1 MNVGIP
7 ILSFLGILLIAGA
20 TATTGKPDSDLV
32 PTVPAVA
39 DLGPGLAQPVAA
51 AAPDFGSYAGA
62 GNVAKIIDPLYLPY
76 LLDAGVVSGGY
87 GMAVSAPAPTPV
99 ESHTVALSVTAGPE
113 TAWSWDAAPPDA
125 K

>member
-51 AAPDFGSYAGA
+51 AAPDAGSFADA
-62 GNVAKIIDPLYLPY
+62 GNVATIIDPLYLPY

-87 GMAVSAPAPTPV
+87 GMAVPAPTPV

>member
-51 AAPDFGSYAGA
+51 AAPDA
-62 GNVAKIIDPLYLPY
+62 GNMAKIIDPLYLPY

-87 GMAVSAPAPTPV
+87 GMAVPAPAPTPV